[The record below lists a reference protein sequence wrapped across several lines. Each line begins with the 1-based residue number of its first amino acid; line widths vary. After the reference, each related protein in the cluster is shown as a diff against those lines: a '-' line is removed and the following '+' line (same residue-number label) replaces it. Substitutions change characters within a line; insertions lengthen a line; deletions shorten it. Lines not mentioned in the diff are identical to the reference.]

1 MNAKLNL
8 RGAEILSYWGNRLS
22 EISNP
27 LKSKYSHDII
37 LPWSCVDK
45 RSVKEF
51 ISLLPLKL
59 KRTYMIN
66 RKSWREKLIKNR

>member
-1 MNAKLNL
+1 MNIKLSL

-22 EISNP
+22 DISNP

-37 LPWSCVDK
+37 LPWSCADN
-45 RSVKEF
+45 RNLENSVL
-51 ISLLPLKL
+51 LLPLKL

-66 RKSWREKLIKNR
+66 RKLWREKLIKNR